1 MGEKGFFTNK
11 AKPLKNL
18 KNGGIQMDKN
28 QTVGNQKI
36 ASLFDAGTFVEIGAY
51 IKRSG
56 DTEIYDGVICG
67 YGSVSGKL
75 AFAFVQDSDRSKG
88 AFDEAGARKIE
99 MLYDMAIKNGAPVVG
114 VFDSAGAAVLDGSA
128 ALTAYGRFIS
138 CVSKA
143 SGIVPQIAL
152 YDGLCTGMALTV
164 ANMFDIS
171 VKVEGKAELYLSA
184 TSKDKEFA
192 CAIDAK
198 DEAEAYA
205 AVRNLVEILPQ
216 NNKDDASVMSG
227 DDAARAASVSGLTGA
242 ELVKALADN
251 GAFTELYA
259 QKSGIVT
266 GFAFFGGTLCGVI
279 ASDNTCDAGKL
290 GFIGAK
296 KAADIISF
304 CDRFGISIVTLVDSE
319 GLADCACPKC
329 TARLAMAYANATVA
343 KVTAVVGK
351 AYGAGFTLLGSKS
364 LGADLE
370 IALENAVISVMSPES
385 AVAFLMNDAITADK
399 SRADVEKEWCDKYAS
414 AVCAAE
420 KGDIDDIVSEETLR
434 ARICSALYML
444 SSKADGCPERKYAR
458 TPL

>member
-1 MGEKGFFTNK
+1 
-11 AKPLKNL
+11 
-18 KNGGIQMDKN
+18 MDKN

-75 AFAFVQDSDRSKG
+75 VFAFVQDSDRSKG

-138 CVSKA
+138 CVAKA

-184 TSKDKEFA
+184 TGKDKKFA

-198 DEAEAYA
+198 DSAEAYA

-227 DDAARAASVSGLTGA
+227 DDAARAAAVSGLTGA

-251 GAFTELYA
+251 GSFTELYA

-329 TARLAMAYANATVA
+329 MARLASAYANATVA

-420 KGDIDDIVSEETLR
+420 KGDIDDIVDEATLR

>member
-1 MGEKGFFTNK
+1 
-11 AKPLKNL
+11 
-18 KNGGIQMDKN
+18 MDKN

-36 ASLFDAGTFVEIGAY
+36 ASLFDEGTLVEIGAY

-56 DTEIYDGVICG
+56 DDSAYDGVICG

-75 AFAFVQDSDRSKG
+75 CFAFVQDSDRTKG

-114 VFDSAGAAVLDGSA
+114 VFDSAGAVVLDGSA
-128 ALTAYGRFIS
+128 ALSAYGRFIS

-143 SGIVPQIAL
+143 SGIIPQIAL

-164 ANMFDIS
+164 ANMFDLS
-171 VKVEGKAELYLSA
+171 VKVADKAELYLTQA
-184 TSKDKEFA
+184 SKDKDML
-192 CAIDAK
+192 CAI
-198 DEAEAYA
+198 EAENETAAFA

-216 NNKDDASVMSG
+216 NNKDDASQMSG
-227 DDAARAASVSGLTGA
+227 DDAARAVAVNGLTGKA
-242 ELVKALADN
+242 LVEALADN
-251 GAFTELYA
+251 GSFTEIYA
-259 QKSGIVT
+259 KESGIVT
-266 GFAFFGGTLCGVI
+266 GFGFFGGTLCGVV
-279 ASDNTCDAGKL
+279 ASNKECDGGKL
-290 GFIGAK
+290 GFLGAK
-296 KAADIISF
+296 KAADLISF
-304 CDRFGISIVTLVDSE
+304 CDRFGIAVLTLVDSE

-329 TARLAMAYANATVA
+329 MARLAMAYSNATVA

-364 LGADLE
+364 LGADIEL
-370 IALENAVISVMSPES
+370 ALDSAVISVMSPES
-385 AVAFLMNDAITADK
+385 AVAFIMNDQITADK
-399 SRADVEKEWCDKYAS
+399 SRADVEAEWCEKYAS

-420 KGDIDDIVSEETLR
+420 KGDVDDIVDEATLR

-444 SSKADGCPERKYAR
+444 SSKADGSPWRKYAR

>member
-1 MGEKGFFTNK
+1 
-11 AKPLKNL
+11 
-18 KNGGIQMDKN
+18 MDKN

-227 DDAARAASVSGLTGA
+227 DDAARAAAVSGLTGA

-329 TARLAMAYANATVA
+329 MARLAMAYANATVA